1 MCCCTKDAGRPWA
14 GACFSTPHLV
24 TMPCWARA
32 HQHSGARTA
41 HWTAHHT
48 PPRAASCM
56 EGTDPGA
63 PPQSFEQPA
72 PAFQPADQ
80 PEPSTTAPVYHALNG
95 GESLPPAPAHAA
107 SETGAPDAGWG
118 QQPGSDAQ
126 PQPAADGNGGSVAA
140 GEEAALPP
148 PPARRHR
155 WGKPMNQ
162 PDPSAAAAEGAA
174 AAAGEGAGGEGAES
188 RKRKRK
194 SRWETDESLAK
205 AIVPAGDGSSRA
217 LIAVFPKDVT
227 LSNGLKVR
235 LGCCQGTT
243 GWPCKPATACS
254 QAGLHA
260 PMQPDGHARACIGA
274 LARAENLASTCRVC

>member
-1 MCCCTKDAGRPWA
+1 
-14 GACFSTPHLV
+14 
-24 TMPCWARA
+24 
-32 HQHSGARTA
+32 
-41 HWTAHHT
+41 
-48 PPRAASCM
+48 M
-56 EGTDPGA
+56 EGTEPGA
-63 PPQSFEQPA
+63 PPHSFEQPA

-80 PEPSTTAPVYHALNG
+80 PETSTTAPANDALNG

-126 PQPAADGNGGSVAA
+126 QQPEVNGNGGSAA

-235 LGCCQGTT
+235 LGCSQGTACR
-243 GWPCKPATACS
+243 PCQPATAPP
-254 QAGLHA
+254 HA
-260 PMQPDGHARACIGA
+260 ARRACMHTHSQMGMCGHELGA
-274 LARAENLASTCRVC
+274 LARAGTLLRVSRLTPMVNHGGSIHRSTCLHTVRVGSG